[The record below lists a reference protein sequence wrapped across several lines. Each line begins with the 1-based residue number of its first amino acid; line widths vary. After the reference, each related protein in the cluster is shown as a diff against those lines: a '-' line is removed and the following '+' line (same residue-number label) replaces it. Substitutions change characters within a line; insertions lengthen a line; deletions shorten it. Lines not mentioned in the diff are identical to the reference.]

1 MRDRGAY
8 PYHGKLSAVLRRFHL
23 TKGVQ
28 IQLKSNSNET
38 AKVGNHRT
46 SDGFKRAR
54 NGYNQAEVDNY
65 IRELD
70 TLRQQDGR
78 NSDALKK
85 EVNALKERLD
95 ETNSIIRSLE
105 GEISRLHNMPVPVVP
120 QATADRVS
128 KMLSVAIEEA
138 ATMEKQAR
146 EEAANLIAE
155 AHADAEAIRL
165 RHKELIVEVSARQS
179 SLEKEYEQVIAQARI
194 EAKQIVGQA
203 VRESEELHANAVT
216 HRENIEKDLDDEV
229 RKVRADAQLEAS
241 RRLAI
246 ADEQIRNRSDKI
258 DRSLDE
264 VKAHRIVILEQL
276 VNIHSKL
283 EDMPS
288 ILELAYSERD
298 SNPVTI
304 STMTSSQLAE
314 QKEIESPAIEIV
326 DAE

>member
-1 MRDRGAY
+1 M
-8 PYHGKLSAVLRRFHL
+8 
-23 TKGVQ
+23 
-28 IQLKSNSNET
+28 KSNSNET
-38 AKVGNHRT
+38 ARVGSHRT

-65 IRELD
+65 IRELEARLQKD
-70 TLRQQDGR
+70 NR
-78 NSDALKK
+78 NSDALKAENNK
-85 EVNALKERLD
+85 IREDVDVLTGRLD
-95 ETNSIIRSLE
+95 EANSIIRSLE
-105 GEISRLHNMPVPVVP
+105 GELSTLRNMPVPVVP

-138 ATMEKQAR
+138 AAMEKQAR

-165 RHKELIVEVSARQS
+165 RHKELIAEVSARQS

-203 VRESEELHANAVT
+203 VRESEELRADAAT
-216 HRENIEKDLDDEV
+216 YRENIEKDLDEEV
-229 RKVRADAQLEAS
+229 RKVRADAQMEAS
-241 RRLAI
+241 RRLAL

-276 VNIHSKL
+276 VSIHTKL

-288 ILELAYSERD
+288 ILELAYAERD
-298 SNPVTI
+298 SSPVTI
-304 STMTSSQLAE
+304 STMTSGQLVE
-314 QKEIESPAIEIV
+314 QKEIESSTTEIIDV
-326 DAE
+326 E